1 MEVGVIGVDV
11 GGTKMT
17 AGLYREEIVKLL
29 RVQVDRGAGA
39 EGGFKVI
46 CDMLVDLFNEARL
59 RGFSVERIGVGFGG
73 PVDFESGVVYLSHHV
88 RGWENF
94 PLRDELERR
103 FGVSVV
109 VDNDANAGAL
119 GEWVFGAGRGID
131 DLIYV
136 NIGTGI
142 GSGVISGGR
151 LVRGWRNLAGEIG
164 HMTVKLDGPV
174 CSCGRRGCLES
185 LASGSAIGREG
196 SERFGR
202 AMRSEEIFE
211 LALEGNA
218 IARQILFEVID
229 SLAFAI
235 GAAVNLFNPR
245 KVILGGGV
253 AEVSESLLVEPFRE
267 RLSYYTLREVYEGLE
282 VVRAE
287 LGYDAGVMGAIA
299 LAIVM
304 F

>member
-211 LALEGNA
+211 LA
-218 IARQILFEVID
+218 
-229 SLAFAI
+229 
-235 GAAVNLFNPR
+235 
-245 KVILGGGV
+245 
-253 AEVSESLLVEPFRE
+253 
-267 RLSYYTLREVYEGLE
+267 
-282 VVRAE
+282 
-287 LGYDAGVMGAIA
+287 
-299 LAIVM
+299 
-304 F
+304 